1 MSGYFSQLI
10 GQTGIVLPQQN
21 VLTQNVVSDIFSLE
35 SAAEEMPIQEEHLEV
50 MVSQP
55 EQPVSP
61 AVQANKQVREND
73 RSTTS
78 QSRSDPPEI
87 ISASQTVQS
96 VRTPIVPETSEQSAI
111 ANSEVPEIASVSQS
125 QTVQQA
131 HSPVMPEAGESS
143 TMANSSII
151 AGALNRQPTILETIE
166 EQSFSETIPIS
177 HPSESK
183 EAKNSS
189 KNTENT
195 VSESIESVQVESES
209 AGTES
214 TINTVKPTPNARE
227 YLQAIRDWV
236 AGTPRQ
242 IEEIQEI
249 SDRQMPGA
257 IEQNAKPAAAPPLAL
272 ESSSQQEVQPPQE
285 QDFVLSIG
293 SINLTIETPQPETL
307 TQPVLRSQNSPKI
320 EPDFAASRLSRY
332 YLRLK

>member
-21 VLTQNVVSDIFSLE
+21 VLTQNVVPDIFSLE
-35 SAAEEMPIQEEHLEV
+35 SAAEEIPIQEEHLEV

-61 AVQANKQVREND
+61 AVPANKQPREND
-73 RSTTS
+73 LSTTS
-78 QSRSDPPEI
+78 QTRSDTPKI

-111 ANSEVPEIASVSQS
+111 ANSEVPEIASVSQ
-125 QTVQQA
+125 TVQQA

-143 TMANSSII
+143 TMANASII

-209 AGTES
+209 AVTES
-214 TINTVKPTPNARE
+214 TINTVKPTPNDRE
-227 YLQAIRDWV
+227 YLLAIRDWV
-236 AGTPRQ
+236 TGTPRQ
-242 IEEIQEI
+242 IEEIQKI

-257 IEQNAKPAAAPPLAL
+257 IEQNTKPVAAPPLAL

-307 TQPVLRSQNSPKI
+307 TQPVLLSQNSPNIK
-320 EPDFAASRLSRY
+320 PDFAASRLSRY